1 MRSTLWPSFPARGE
15 KDEEETDGVSRR
27 TLALS
32 QHTRVQY
39 IADPTASKRRRDRFV
54 TALLVPADERAI
66 GVRESLLPLL
76 TARRERR
83 GTGEHEQRVNSENSI
98 ERSNSHRS
106 EEARGEED
114 T

>member
-1 MRSTLWPSFPARGE
+1 MRSTLWPFFPARGE

-66 GVRESLLPLL
+66 DVRESLLPLL

-83 GTGEHEQRVNSENSI
+83 GTGTSS
-98 ERSNSHRS
+98 
-106 EEARGEED
+106 G
-114 T
+114 